1 MPLSIRLLAGSIPLC
16 PIRLFY
22 HLWVI
27 LCPQEV
33 QNGKSDLVIRR
44 EQKSN
49 EAV

>member
-16 PIRLFY
+16 PIRLFS
-22 HLWVI
+22 WVYLV
-27 LCPQEV
+27 LCGQEV
-33 QNGKSDLVIRR
+33 QNGKSDLVIGR